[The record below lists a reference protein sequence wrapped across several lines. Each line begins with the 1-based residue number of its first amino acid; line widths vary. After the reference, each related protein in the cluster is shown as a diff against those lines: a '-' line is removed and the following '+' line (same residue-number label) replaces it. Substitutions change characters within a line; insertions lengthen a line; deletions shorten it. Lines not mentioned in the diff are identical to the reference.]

1 MKPIKSLLAAA
12 VSLALLSG
20 CGSDSVDEPNKAINE
35 PVNNAPIITV
45 NDVQGLEKQ
54 TISISA
60 SVEDEGEVSY
70 SWSQKSGLSVSL
82 ENADTDIV
90 SFVAPSVSEDKKI
103 SLNLIVEDSEGL
115 TSEKNVVVDIKQQ
128 LVKLSIEG
136 VATDSPLI
144 EADIKATIGE
154 QSFTT
159 TTTSDGYYT
168 LELALDDDADMSQ
181 LVTIEAQGKEQQ
193 QAALLQSRLMS
204 FATLKAKAGEDL
216 TLSSDEDLAVNI
228 TNFSTAKSALILRKN
243 KFNAI
248 AQEQELALLSNEIN
262 PQELIDTAVAIKVIL
277 DKSQG
282 KLSLGLPEGVENV
295 LELALDTKK
304 MTDYIQL
311 VSETPEFDEA
321 KNEMLSDEAVMGMAP
336 TSSAKALYFNNGLR
350 TFNAVIKMEGD
361 SSGTYFSSN
370 ASKAAQQ
377 LTWSISDNIYTFSNP
392 DGYHSYNS
400 SEKVIKDGV
409 ETHASTEVIE
419 YKSEVEVLSQLESG
433 LVVHL
438 KKYET
443 VSFPNGEKETYNDVR
458 EYTTRVL
465 TNNEQVDFEPITGV
479 KKLSLP
485 MPYSV
490 YVDEED
496 GYASQIMALT
506 AELSEDG
513 SGTIKELN
521 NTAVQWELVENNEQ
535 KSLQLTLLDFDN
547 KTIVFN
553 QLGNSNF
560 GAFSVLSE
568 FGPHFSASVN
578 MGGEI
583 DESENFESS
592 SVPGIYADDNS
603 YGAGLQYTWYE
614 LWPNGQ
620 AIEIQTQD
628 IDGDGK
634 LLSDNEISYYKG
646 SWLEQAGKL
655 SITRTN
661 SNSDGCYF
669 VDIDPSCVIN
679 RTADW
684 QVIEKVDEAI
694 YINSLY
700 KYINGPSIENDISR
714 KLVLL
719 SKFFIANERPIK
731 GEFIPEN
738 ILNIIGER
746 PPIPFVGL
754 IEPSQY
760 TNQKLFFANHD
771 YWYDEAV
778 ESIVFK
784 ENNEF
789 EFAQGDGSTVG
800 EYQMFSDGQ
809 VVLRKGDD
817 RQAESYGFLIESGD
831 VVIGAYQ
838 GLPWP
843 HFNNEADAKDYTS
856 RVASSTP
863 TSSTEHL
870 LGRDIFMVD
879 RDRNSKWVV
888 SYLKFTEGKI
898 TIYSDESFTT
908 INTELDY
915 SVDDTGMISF
925 PDNENTMYLSLV
937 TDALNIIVTN
947 DAGQNSKDFNYFLF
961 DHQKAKNFVN
971 NTNALRE
978 SALR

>member
-70 SWSQKSGLSVSL
+70 RWSQNAGLSVSL
-82 ENADTDIV
+82 ENTDTDTV

-154 QSFTT
+154 HSFTT

-181 LVTIEAQGKEQQ
+181 LVTLAAQGVEQQ

-216 TLSSDEDLAVNI
+216 ILSSDEDFAVNI

-243 KFNAI
+243 QFNEVE
-248 AQEQELALLSNEIN
+248 QEQELALLSNEIN
-262 PQELIDTAVAIKVIL
+262 PHELINTAIAIKVIL

-304 MTDYIQL
+304 MTDYIQQ
-311 VSETPEFDEA
+311 VSETTEFDEA
-321 KNEMLSDEAVMGMAP
+321 KNEMLSDEAVMGAAP
-336 TSSAKALYFNNGLR
+336 TSSAKVLYFNNGLN
-350 TFNAVIKMEGD
+350 TFNDVIKMEDD
-361 SSGTYFSSN
+361 SSGTYFSSH
-370 ASKAAQQ
+370 ASILSKGPQQ
-377 LTWSISDNIYTFSNP
+377 LTWSFNDNTYTFSNP
-392 DGYHSYNS
+392 DGYYSYNS
-400 SEKVIKDGV
+400 SERVIIDGV
-409 ETHASTEVIE
+409 ETHANINVIE
-419 YKSEVEVLSQLESG
+419 YKSEVEVLSQLASG
-433 LVVHL
+433 LVVQL

-443 VSFPNGEKETYNDVR
+443 VSFPNGEKETYNNVR
-458 EYTTRVL
+458 EFTTRVL

-485 MPYSV
+485 MPYSL
-490 YVDEED
+490 YVNEAS
-496 GYASQIMALT
+496 GYYSQFLTLT
-506 AELSEDG
+506 AELREDG
-513 SGTIKELN
+513 SGSIIDLG
-521 NTAVQWELVENNEQ
+521 NTAVQWELINYNDK
-535 KSLQLTLLDFDN
+535 KSLKLTLLEFDN
-547 KTIVFN
+547 KTITFN
-553 QLGNSNF
+553 QLGSSDF
-560 GAFSVLSE
+560 GAFSVESE
-568 FGPHFSASVN
+568 FSPHLSASVN

-583 DESENFESS
+583 DENEKFEPLSMPRIYVNENTYASELTYS
-592 SVPGIYADDNS
+592 
-603 YGAGLQYTWYE
+603 WYE

-620 AIEIQTQD
+620 ALEVQTSD
-628 IDGDGK
+628 IDNDGK
-634 LLSDNEISYYKG
+634 LLSEYEVSYYKG
-646 SWLEQAGKL
+646 AWQEQDGKL
-655 SITRTN
+655 SITQTGN
-661 SNSDGCYF
+661 NSDGCYF
-669 VDIDPSCVIN
+669 VDVDPSCVVSH
-679 RTADW
+679 TSDW
-684 QVIEKVDEAI
+684 QIVEKVDEAI
-694 YINSLY
+694 YINSVT
-700 KYINGPSIENDISR
+700 KSINGSMERRLNMLR
-714 KLVLL
+714 KL
-719 SKFFIANERPIK
+719 FIANERPIK
-731 GEFIPEN
+731 NELLPES
-738 ILNIIGER
+738 ILNVLGEH

-754 IEPSQY
+754 VAPSEY

-817 RQAESYGFLIESGD
+817 RQTESYGFLIESGD

-843 HFNNEADAKDYTS
+843 HFNNEADAKDYAS
-856 RVASSTP
+856 RVASST
-863 TSSTEHL
+863 SVSTVAHL
-870 LGRDIFMVD
+870 LNQEIFMVD
-879 RDRNSKWVV
+879 RDRDGKWVV
-888 SYLKFTEGKI
+888 SYIKFDEDKI
-898 TIYSDESFTT
+898 SIYSDESFTT
-908 INTELDY
+908 IDTELDY
-915 SVDDTGMISF
+915 DVDDTGMISF

-937 TDALNIIVTN
+937 TDAFNIIVTN
-947 DAGQNSKDFNYFLF
+947 DAEQNSKDFNYFLF